1 MQLFFIIVRL
11 VYLEHSNCFSAYST
25 TAPLYG
31 GWLPGEKQREKGG
44 EARGRRKTGSNLMI
58 TFMLKSCYYM

>member
-11 VYLEHSNCFSAYST
+11 VYLEQSNCFSAYST

-44 EARGRRKTGSNLMI
+44 EARGEGRLEVTS
-58 TFMLKSCYYM
+58 